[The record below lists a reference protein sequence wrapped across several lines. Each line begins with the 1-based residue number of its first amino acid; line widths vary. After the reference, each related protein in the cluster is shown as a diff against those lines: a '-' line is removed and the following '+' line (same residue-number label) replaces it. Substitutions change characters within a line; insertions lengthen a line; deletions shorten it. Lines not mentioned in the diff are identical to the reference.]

1 MAVFALAIA
10 LALILGFAAHRASIC
25 TVRAVAELMS
35 SRGGFMFASIGRSV
49 LWVWAVTIPLF
60 WLTPAAGT
68 GLIGWSLTGF
78 AVLGGFLFGLGAAL
92 NGACAYN
99 TMARLV
105 DGDGRMLAT
114 ITGFAL
120 GVVCFAVLERG
131 RWLPRPVP
139 APAMISSLLT
149 WAMMPALAAL
159 SWALYEAVRLWR
171 TRPPDTRLVDRVLA
185 PRYRL
190 STAALL
196 IGLPGALL
204 FLLFGSFGYTATYEL
219 VIEGAMGTRPWPTM
233 IRWVILLAILTGM
246 FLSTWQRG
254 SFRVD
259 WRPRMAWLM
268 NLGGGALMGVGTAL
282 AHGGNDA
289 LVLYGIPILSPYS
302 LPTFAALALGAAAG
316 LLAMRRWCGIQ
327 ARVVCRNDTFIAD
340 SWTRPFE
347 PRPDRAA
354 REKGNRKAGK
364 NGPSLA
370 MN

>member
-1 MAVFALAIA
+1 
-10 LALILGFAAHRASIC
+10 
-25 TVRAVAELMS
+25 
-35 SRGGFMFASIGRSV
+35 
-49 LWVWAVTIPLF
+49 
-60 WLTPAAGT
+60 
-68 GLIGWSLTGF
+68 
-78 AVLGGFLFGLGAAL
+78 
-92 NGACAYN
+92 
-99 TMARLV
+99 MARLV

-131 RWLPRPVP
+131 QWLPRPVP

-171 TRPPDTRLVDRVLA
+171 TRPPDTRLVDLVLA

-246 FLSTWQRG
+246 LLSTWQRG

-268 NLGGGALMGVGTAL
+268 NLGGGALMGGGTAL

-289 LVLYGIPILSPYS
+289 LVLYGIPILSPYA

-316 LLAMRRWCGIQ
+316 LLAMRRWFGIE
-327 ARVVCRNDTFIAD
+327 ARVVCCNDTFIAD

-347 PRPDRAA
+347 PRPDRAGA
-354 REKGNRKAGK
+354 KSGAGR
-364 NGPSLA
+364 
-370 MN
+370 